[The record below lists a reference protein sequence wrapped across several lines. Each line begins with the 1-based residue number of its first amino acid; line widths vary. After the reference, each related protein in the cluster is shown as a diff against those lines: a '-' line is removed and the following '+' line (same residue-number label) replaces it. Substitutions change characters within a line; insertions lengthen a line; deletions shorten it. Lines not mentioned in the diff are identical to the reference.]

1 VTATTLEQE
10 LTMDEI
16 ARNVPG
22 ANLTWAILEGG
33 PEGIPEASRLRAVSP
48 VDDKIKIVYY
58 GGYEHFERTDMLDE
72 SGSFPQ
78 IVFRWTTRTEMA
90 E

>member
-1 VTATTLEQE
+1 MEE
-10 LTMDEI
+10 
-16 ARNVPG
+16 NVKEAAG
-22 ANLTWAILEGG
+22 ANLIWAVLEGG
-33 PEGIPEASRLRAVSP
+33 PEGLPDASRLQVVSP
-48 VDDKIKIVYY
+48 VDDKIKVMHY
-58 GGYEHFERTDMLDE
+58 GGYEHFERTDLLDE

>member
-1 VTATTLEQE
+1 ME
-10 LTMDEI
+10 EI
-16 ARNVPG
+16 VRGASG
-22 ANLTWAILEGG
+22 ANPICAVLEGG
-33 PEGIPEASRLRAVSP
+33 PEGLPEASRLQVVSP
-48 VDDKIKIVYY
+48 IDDKIKILHY

-78 IVFRWTTRTEMA
+78 IVFRWTRRTEMA